1 MAMRK
6 GNWFIILGILVMAG
20 CMTASQLAKLPL
32 HSIDGVVTDYNG
44 KPVEGALITTTP
56 PSSSVLTNSDGKYA
70 IRKLP
75 TGEFTVHVS
84 KPGYAE
90 ESVTLAV
97 GGYDYPTKGDIQLLL
112 QSMVVQEP
120 VEETTSYSNQAEESE
135 VKKETKEKE
144 AKETKGTTGKKKKK
158 WWEK

>member
-1 MAMRK
+1 MRK
-6 GNWFIILGILVMAG
+6 GNWFIVFGLLVMAG

-56 PSSSVLTNSDGKYA
+56 PSSSVLTGHDGKYA
-70 IRKLP
+70 LRKLP
-75 TGEFTVHVS
+75 SGEFIVHVS

-90 ESVTLAV
+90 EAITLTV
-97 GGYDYPTKGDIQLLL
+97 GGYDYPTKGDIQLVL
-112 QSMVVQEP
+112 QSMVVEET
-120 VEETTSYSNQAEESE
+120 VEETPSYTEQAKEPEEKE
-135 VKKETKEKE
+135 ETKGEETKETPKKE
-144 AKETKGTTGKKKKK
+144 KKK

>member
-1 MAMRK
+1 MRK
-6 GNWFIILGILVMAG
+6 GNWFIVLGILVMAG

-44 KPVEGALITTTP
+44 KPVDGALITTTP
-56 PSSSVLTNSDGKYA
+56 PSSSVLTSSEGHYTL
-70 IRKLP
+70 RKLP
-75 TGEFTVHVS
+75 SGEFTVHVS

-90 ESVTLAV
+90 ESVTLTV

-120 VEETTSYSNQAEESE
+120 VEETPSYTEQVKEPEEKE
-135 VKKETKEKE
+135 VTREKETKEE
-144 AKETKGTTGKKKKK
+144 SPKKKKK

>member
-6 GNWFIILGILVMAG
+6 GNWFIVLGILVMAG
-20 CMTASQLAKLPL
+20 CMTASQLSKLPL
-32 HSIDGVVTDYNG
+32 HSIDGTVTDYNG
-44 KPVEGALITTTP
+44 KPVDGALITTTP
-56 PSSSVLTNSDGKYA
+56 PSSSVLTNSNGKYTL
-70 IRKLP
+70 RKLP

-120 VEETTSYSNQAEESE
+120 VQETTSYSNQVEESE
-135 VKKETKEKE
+135 EKEEARDKKTKE
-144 AKETKGTTGKKKKK
+144 APKKRKKK

>member
-1 MAMRK
+1 MKK
-6 GNWFIILGILVMAG
+6 GKWLFVLGILAMTG
-20 CMTASQLAKLPL
+20 CITASQLAKLPL

-44 KPVEGALITTTP
+44 KPVEGALVTTTP
-56 PSSSVLTNSDGKYA
+56 PSSSVLTDSEGKY
-70 IRKLP
+70 ILRKLP
-75 TGEFTVHVS
+75 AGEFTVHVS

-97 GGYDYPTKGDIQLLL
+97 GGYEHPTKGDIQLIL

-120 VEETTSYSNQAEESE
+120 VEETTSYSKQAEEPE
-135 VKKETKEKE
+135 EKEKTKEKE
-144 AKETKGTTGKKKKK
+144 TEAQPEKRKKK